1 MSIDISEELET
12 VENNEYL
19 TPVLGA
25 IARGANKI
33 ADTKDVD
40 ITDELI
46 TIETNRYGFEIRGAI
61 HDALAKLAR
70 ASSTTGGGTFISAKV
85 YDRNAAI
92 EDSRVNYILSVP
104 HSYPDTFYDEMQGAA
119 IGASVDEHYSVA
131 TVIVCVVHKKPILID
146 EGYILINNP
155 ENTKITKE
163 PTVSGDD
170 PTYQCISVYEKSVLL
185 RDTENGYQV
194 MVEYEDGVN
203 DDIGVH
209 MFVLSG
215 DNTVTLVAEGVSTT
229 QTYQPANQHNLRKQ
243 LYLAS
248 AMYNNPTPGVTVT
261 GASTANFVTHVGD
274 WITSAFDFNHN
285 YVQPTPIFTGPQ
297 TLPSEYDA
305 YMNYVHIEVEPF

>member
-85 YDRNAAI
+85 YDRNATI
-92 EDSRVNYILSVP
+92 EDSKVNYILSVP
-104 HSYPDTFYDEMQGAA
+104 HSYPDTFYEEMQGAA

-155 ENTKITKE
+155 YLQKNPDRPQEVFWYE
-163 PTVSGDD
+163 P
-170 PTYQCISVYEKSVLL
+170 
-185 RDTENGYQV
+185 
-194 MVEYEDGVN
+194 
-203 DDIGVH
+203 
-209 MFVLSG
+209 
-215 DNTVTLVAEGVSTT
+215 
-229 QTYQPANQHNLRKQ
+229 
-243 LYLAS
+243 
-248 AMYNNPTPGVTVT
+248 
-261 GASTANFVTHVGD
+261 
-274 WITSAFDFNHN
+274 
-285 YVQPTPIFTGPQ
+285 
-297 TLPSEYDA
+297 
-305 YMNYVHIEVEPF
+305 